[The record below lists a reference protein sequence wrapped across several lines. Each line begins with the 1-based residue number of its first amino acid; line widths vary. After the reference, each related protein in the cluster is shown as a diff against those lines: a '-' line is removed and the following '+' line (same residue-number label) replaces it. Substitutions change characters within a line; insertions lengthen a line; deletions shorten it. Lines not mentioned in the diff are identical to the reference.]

1 MGGESLISMGE
12 WVFARKLGADH
23 GKYRIIRF
31 LKTKE
36 SV

>member
-12 WVFARKLGADH
+12 CAFARKLGVGH